1 VISPPPPVSPP
12 PPPPA
17 ATKPKRKVERGKAAT
32 RKPAK
37 RKTARTKPL
46 PIQPTIDEELEPTR
60 AEPLAQ
66 PQAAPAASKKGSDL
80 MTSPLV
86 RVLLMGAASLAL
98 LTMLVAALP
107 LAALERITETHWRT
121 EQVATF
127 VDGHRLD
134 LVVAGVATLLVAL
147 VVALPTVAG

>member
-1 VISPPPPVSPP
+1 M
-12 PPPPA
+12 
-17 ATKPKRKVERGKAAT
+17 
-32 RKPAK
+32 
-37 RKTARTKPL
+37 
-46 PIQPTIDEELEPTR
+46 R
-60 AEPLAQ
+60 AEPLANPQ
-66 PQAAPAASKKGSDL
+66 PAPAAAKRGGDL
-80 MTSPLV
+80 MTSPLI
-86 RVLLMGAASLAL
+86 RVLLMAAASLAL

-134 LVVAGVATLLVAL
+134 LVVGGVATLLVAL

>member
-1 VISPPPPVSPP
+1 MVVPPPPP

-17 ATKPKRKVERGKAAT
+17 AKPKGKANASTPKAT
-32 RKPAK
+32 NRKKGVQRKPRGQQA
-37 RKTARTKPL
+37 
-46 PIQPTIDEELEPTR
+46 IQPTLEDELAPTR
-60 AEPLAQ
+60 IKPAAAPK
-66 PQAAPAASKKGSDL
+66 PAPAAAKQADL

-86 RVLLMGAASLAL
+86 RLLLMTAASLAL

-107 LAALERITETHWRT
+107 LAALERITENHWRT
-121 EQVATF
+121 EHVATF

-134 LVVAGVATLLVAL
+134 LVVGGVATLLVAL

>member
-1 VISPPPPVSPP
+1 VVVPTPPP

-17 ATKPKRKVERGKAAT
+17 AKPRQKVAAKPST
-32 RKPAK
+32 RKATN
-37 RKTARTKPL
+37 RKKTVEPKA
-46 PIQPTIDEELEPTR
+46 IQPTLEDELVPTR
-60 AEPLAQ
+60 VKPT
-66 PQAAPAASKKGSDL
+66 AAPKPAPAVAKQSRDL

-86 RVLLMGAASLAL
+86 RVLLMTAASLAL

-107 LAALERITETHWRT
+107 LTALERITENHWRT
-121 EQVATF
+121 EHVATF

-134 LVVAGVATLLVAL
+134 LVVGGVATLLVAL